1 MFIDFAE
8 LKARLTIDQVF
19 PLLGLTLKQTNP
31 DQWRSP
37 CLSCKS
43 GGDRAL
49 VITKSKNAFFC
60 FGSQKG
66 GDLIALVSHIRG
78 IGLKEAAQLI
88 AESTGT
94 VQASGAG
101 KSTIPS
107 TSTSSAGF
115 GALSYL
121 EPAHEAVA
129 AVGFAPEF
137 AKAHGIGYAPKGTMR
152 GYVLV
157 PFRDEQGTLLGY
169 IGVQDCKLP
178 ADFTPNVVQLRK
190 PA

>member
-8 LKARLTIDQVF
+8 LKSRLTIDQVF

-37 CLSCKS
+37 CPACKS

-49 VITKSKNAFFC
+49 VITKSKGAFFC
-60 FGSQKG
+60 FGSTKG

-88 AESTGT
+88 VEHTGT
-94 VQASGAG
+94 VPAG
-101 KSTIPS
+101 KSTVPS
-107 TSTSSAGF
+107 TVQAPTGF
-115 GALSYL
+115 QALSYL
-121 EPAHEAVA
+121 ESEHEAVA
-129 AVGFAPEF
+129 AVGFSTEF

-152 GYVLV
+152 GNVLI
-157 PFRDEQGTLLGY
+157 PFRDQAGTLLGY
-169 IGVQDCKLP
+169 IGVQEAKLP
-178 ADFTPNVVQLRK
+178 ADFTPNVVALRPK
-190 PA
+190 TA